1 MNSFSPR
8 SRPPWAKRSPSFAA
22 VGSIWNMPMAVTI
35 SDLLGRV
42 RGGVPTTNT
51 PLTWD
56 FTELTGMPP
65 TIPGYTAV
73 AGD

>member
-1 MNSFSPR
+1 MNSFSR
-8 SRPPWAKRSPSFAA
+8 QWRRHWAKPWPSFAA
-22 VGSIWNMPMAVTI
+22 VGSIWNMPVAVTI
-35 SDLLGRV
+35 SG
-42 RGGVPTTNT
+42 GGVPTTNT